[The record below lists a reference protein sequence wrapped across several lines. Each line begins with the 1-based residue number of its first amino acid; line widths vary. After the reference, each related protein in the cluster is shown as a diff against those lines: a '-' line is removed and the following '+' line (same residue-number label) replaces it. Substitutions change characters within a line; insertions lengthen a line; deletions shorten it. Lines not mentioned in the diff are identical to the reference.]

1 MNNQLNFLI
10 YNTPEENISIN
21 AVVKEETIW
30 LTQKAMSEL
39 FGVGGKSGYFHF
51 GNNH

>member
-1 MNNQLNFLI
+1 MNNELNFLI

-30 LTQKAMSEL
+30 LTQKAMSEVRCWSSCI
-39 FGVGGKSGYFHF
+39 FFSM
-51 GNNH
+51 N